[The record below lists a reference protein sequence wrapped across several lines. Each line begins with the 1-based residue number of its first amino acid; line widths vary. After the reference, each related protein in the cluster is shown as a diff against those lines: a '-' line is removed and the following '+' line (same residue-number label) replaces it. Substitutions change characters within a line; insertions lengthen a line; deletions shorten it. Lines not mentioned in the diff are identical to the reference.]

1 MDERK
6 RKRERE
12 KGCEWDRVRGRE
24 RGLIHKKPMKETVL
38 GVEKVIVQA
47 SPFSVPKKKAT
58 PCDIHPAVHDHRGVT
73 LFYAWR
79 VREHQLWQGSLGVD
93 PWEACPPISSLN
105 AEDVDFAVL
114 LGGPVRH
121 SHPPRPLR

>member
-1 MDERK
+1 
-6 RKRERE
+6 
-12 KGCEWDRVRGRE
+12 
-24 RGLIHKKPMKETVL
+24 MKETVL

-58 PCDIHPAVHDHRGVT
+58 PCDIHPAVHDHRGGDLV
-73 LFYAWR
+73 LCLAGPR
-79 VREHQLWQGSLGVD
+79 APALARE
-93 PWEACPPISSLN
+93 PWCGPVGGLPPISSLN